1 MIKEDNSIIDTSS
14 IDIKNIFKLIFE
26 KKVLLS
32 TLTIFFA
39 LLSFVYSLFL
49 PNIYQ
54 SKSILVPAF
63 SQNSILASSSNFSA
77 VADMAGFK
85 FPAENN
91 NKTKEAIERIK
102 SYHFFENYF
111 LPNIRFENLVAIVG
125 WESSTNE
132 FIYDKNIYDINTK
145 KWNMSINEGGK
156 PSNQEA
162 FEIYNEKVKI
172 FENKSTSF
180 VSITVEHYS
189 PDIAKKWVN
198 VIIENINENM
208 RSQDQELAQN
218 SINFLSKTIDSLNI
232 KSLIDAS
239 SRIVEEQMK
248 ILMIS
253 SSNPEYIFKVLDPPI
268 SPEKISSPNRLL
280 ICIIGTFLG
289 ALVSILTITVLHYK
303 DKIYMK

>member
-54 SKSILVPAF
+54 SKSILVSAF

>member
-1 MIKEDNSIIDTSS
+1 MIKEDNSITDTSS
-14 IDIKNIFKLIFE
+14 IDMQNIFKLIFE